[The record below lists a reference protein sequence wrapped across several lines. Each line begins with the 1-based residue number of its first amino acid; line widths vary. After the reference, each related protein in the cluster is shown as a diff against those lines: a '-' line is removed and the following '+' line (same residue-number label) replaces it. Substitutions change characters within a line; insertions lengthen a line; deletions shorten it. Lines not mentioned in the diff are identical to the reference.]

1 MLGSDR
7 CTRPLRT
14 TFPTEEITTM
24 PRTTTRAAAITVT
37 ALGLMGALA
46 ACAPSSAAGGD
57 GAPANTDASYTD
69 GTYTAD
75 GSYQAPSG
83 TESITVEVTLADDKI
98 SDITVTPHATDPT
111 AKGHQAE
118 FVGGIADQVVGK
130 DIDTLNVTKVSGSSL
145 TSGGFKIAIE
155 AIKEQALAS

>member
-1 MLGSDR
+1 
-7 CTRPLRT
+7 
-14 TFPTEEITTM
+14 M
-24 PRTTTRAAAITVT
+24 PRPTRAAALTFT

-46 ACAPSSAAGGD
+46 ACAPAGGGSTDD
-57 GAPANTDASYTD
+57 GGGTANTDASYSD
-69 GTYTAD
+69 GTYSAD

-98 SDITVTPHATDPT
+98 TDITVTPHATDPT

-145 TSGGFKIAIE
+145 TSGGFKIAIA
-155 AIKEQALAS
+155 AIKEQALES

>member
-1 MLGSDR
+1 
-7 CTRPLRT
+7 
-14 TFPTEEITTM
+14 M
-24 PRTTTRAAAITVT
+24 PRPTTRAAALTFT

-46 ACAPSSAAGGD
+46 ACAPTS
-57 GAPANTDASYTD
+57 GAPTGNTDASYTD

-98 SDITVTPHATDPT
+98 TDITVTPHATDPT

-130 DIDTLNVTKVSGSSL
+130 DIDTLNVTRVSGSSL

-155 AIKEQALAS
+155 AIKEQALES

>member
-1 MLGSDR
+1 
-7 CTRPLRT
+7 
-14 TFPTEEITTM
+14 M
-24 PRTTTRAAAITVT
+24 PRPTRAAALTFT

-46 ACAPSSAAGGD
+46 ACAPAGGGSTD
-57 GAPANTDASYTD
+57 GGTTNTDASYTD
-69 GTYTAD
+69 GTYSAD

-98 SDITVTPHATDPT
+98 TDITVTPHATDPT

-145 TSGGFKIAIE
+145 TSGGFKIAIA
-155 AIKEQALAS
+155 AIKEQALES

>member
-1 MLGSDR
+1 
-7 CTRPLRT
+7 
-14 TFPTEEITTM
+14 M
-24 PRTTTRAAAITVT
+24 PRPTPRAAALTVT

-46 ACAPSSAAGGD
+46 ACAPAGSG
-57 GAPANTDASYTD
+57 GTTGNTDANYKD

-83 TESITVEVTLADDKI
+83 TESITVELTLTDDKI
-98 SDITVTPHATDPT
+98 TDITVTPHATDPT
-111 AKGHQAE
+111 AKQHQGE

-155 AIKEQALAS
+155 AIKEQALES

>member
-1 MLGSDR
+1 M
-7 CTRPLRT
+7 TRPT
-14 TFPTEEITTM
+14 P
-24 PRTTTRAAAITVT
+24 RAAALTVT

-46 ACAPSSAAGGD
+46 ACAPAGGTGGGD
-57 GAPANTDASYTD
+57 QPATDASYKD

-83 TESITVEVTLADDKI
+83 TESITVELSLQDDKI
-98 SDITVTPHATDPT
+98 TDITVTPHATDPT
-111 AKGHQAE
+111 AKQHQGE

-130 DIDTLNVTKVSGSSL
+130 DIDTLNVTRVSGSSL

-155 AIKEQALAS
+155 AIKEQALEH

>member
-1 MLGSDR
+1 
-7 CTRPLRT
+7 
-14 TFPTEEITTM
+14 M
-24 PRTTTRAAAITVT
+24 PRLTTRAT
-37 ALGLMGALA
+37 ALTFAGLGLMGALA
-46 ACAPSSAAGGD
+46 ACAPASTAGGGGGD
-57 GAPANTDASYTD
+57 AGSDTGSTGSTGATYAD

-98 SDITVTPHATDPT
+98 TDITVTPHATDPT
-111 AKGHQAE
+111 AKGNQAK

-145 TSGGFKIAIE
+145 TSAGFKIAIT
-155 AIKEQALAS
+155 AIKGEALES

>member
-1 MLGSDR
+1 MS
-7 CTRPLRT
+7 RPT
-14 TFPTEEITTM
+14 P
-24 PRTTTRAAAITVT
+24 RAAALTVT

-46 ACAPSSAAGGD
+46 ACAPSETGGD
-57 GAPANTDASYTD
+57 GGTANTDASYKD

-75 GSYQAPSG
+75 GSYNAPSG
-83 TESITVEVTLADDKI
+83 TESITVELTLTDDTV
-98 SDITVTPHATDPT
+98 SAITVTPHATDPT
-111 AKGHQAE
+111 AKQHQGE

-155 AIKEQALAS
+155 AIKEQALES

>member
-1 MLGSDR
+1 
-7 CTRPLRT
+7 
-14 TFPTEEITTM
+14 M
-24 PRTTTRAAAITVT
+24 PRPSTRAAALTFT

-46 ACAPSSAAGGD
+46 ACAPASTGG
-57 GAPANTDASYTD
+57 GGTTNTDASYKD
-69 GTYTAD
+69 GTYSAD
-75 GSYQAPSG
+75 GSYNAPSG

-98 SDITVTPHATDPT
+98 TDITVTPHATDPT

-145 TSGGFKIAIE
+145 TSGGFKIAIA
-155 AIKEQALAS
+155 AIKEQALES

>member
-1 MLGSDR
+1 
-7 CTRPLRT
+7 
-14 TFPTEEITTM
+14 M
-24 PRTTTRAAAITVT
+24 PRPTPRAAAFAVT

-46 ACAPSSAAGGD
+46 ACAPSAPAADGD
-57 GAPANTDASYTD
+57 GGSANTDASYKD

-75 GSYQAPSG
+75 GSYNAPSG
-83 TESITVEVTLADDKI
+83 TESITVELTLADDKI
-98 SDITVTPHATDPT
+98 TDITVTPHATDPT
-111 AKGHQAE
+111 AKQHQGE

-155 AIKEQALAS
+155 AIKEQALES

>member
-1 MLGSDR
+1 
-7 CTRPLRT
+7 
-14 TFPTEEITTM
+14 M
-24 PRTTTRAAAITVT
+24 PRSTARAAALTIT
-37 ALGLMGALA
+37 ALGMMSALA
-46 ACAPSSAAGGD
+46 ACAPSGGT
-57 GAPANTDASYTD
+57 GGSGNTDASYTD
-69 GTYTAD
+69 GSYTAD
-75 GSYQAPSG
+75 GSYNAPSG

-98 SDITVTPHATDPT
+98 TEITVTPHATDPT

-155 AIKEQALAS
+155 AIKEQALES